1 MAKLS
6 LITINIQKDIWPVW
20 DYVKKYPSKFC
31 LVKFSLPVR
40 LIFRSVDFFKD
51 LRLRNNLKRW
61 PSVANRIKLNGNIY
75 DDSWE
80 VSELTI
86 LRFPLNFNTA
96 QLKTRIWN
104 SYLEYS

>member
-1 MAKLS
+1 MTGLR
-6 LITINIQKDIWPVW
+6 LR
-20 DYVKKYPSKFC
+20 SKVSVQILASEIFFAGSTN
-31 LVKFSLPVR
+31 FS
-40 LIFRSVDFFKD
+40 FGWFFKD

>member
-1 MAKLS
+1 MTGLR
-6 LITINIQKDIWPVW
+6 LR
-20 DYVKKYPSKFC
+20 SKVSVQILASEIFFAGSAN
-31 LVKFSLPVR
+31 FS
-40 LIFRSVDFFKD
+40 FGWFFKD

-86 LRFPLNFNTA
+86 LRFPLNFYTA

>member
-1 MAKLS
+1 MTGLR
-6 LITINIQKDIWPVW
+6 LR
-20 DYVKKYPSKFC
+20 SKVSVQILASEIFFA
-31 LVKFSLPVR
+31 VSANFS
-40 LIFRSVDFFKD
+40 FGWFFKD

>member
-1 MAKLS
+1 M
-6 LITINIQKDIWPVW
+6 
-20 DYVKKYPSKFC
+20 KFC
-31 LVKFSLPVR
+31 SKLFIQVWGEILFAGSANFS
-40 LIFRSVDFFKD
+40 FGQFFKD
-51 LRLRNNLKRW
+51 LRLRNNLKSW

-96 QLKTRIWN
+96 QLKTPIWY
-104 SYLEYS
+104 SYLAYP